1 MSGDTDA
8 VVGVQAGVRV
18 CACVRVHVSLKM
30 ICIHHVNTQYNKGRT
45 CVHLDNERRN
55 AYNQQMR
62 MLPEMVPLVSPYS
75 GRLGQVTN

>member
-18 CACVRVHVSLKM
+18 CALKM
-30 ICIHHVNTQYNKGRT
+30 ICIHHVNRQYNKGRT
-45 CVHLDNERRN
+45 CVHLDNERGN